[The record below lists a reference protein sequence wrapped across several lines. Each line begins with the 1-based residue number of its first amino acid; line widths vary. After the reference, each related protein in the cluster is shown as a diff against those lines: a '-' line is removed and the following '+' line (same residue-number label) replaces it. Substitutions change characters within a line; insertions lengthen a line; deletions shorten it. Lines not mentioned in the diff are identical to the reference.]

1 MVENDSH
8 RLFHLIG
15 SGLLCAGRARP
26 AACRRAS
33 GTSSALTCPRPP
45 LRALADMFVMTG
57 WAGYVGFDISGYK
70 NIAAFIAR
78 CQALPFVAP
87 AQAEMAA
94 AK

>member
-1 MVENDSH
+1 MDEALETHDSRRQADRAAPSH
-8 RLFHLIG
+8 PPAPSPPRL
-15 SGLLCAGRARP
+15 P
-26 AACRRAS
+26 A
-33 GTSSALTCPRPP
+33 
-45 LRALADMFVMTG
+45 ADMFVMTG

-70 NIAAFIAR
+70 NIAAYIAR